1 MGGPSQIISK
11 LVHGDMLQYWP
22 KEEVDLISEKI
33 HDHILRCQ
41 YDRCKG
47 LREFGISKR
56 FILQTL

>member
-1 MGGPSQIISK
+1 MGNPNQVISK

-33 HDHILRCQ
+33 HSHILVCQ
-41 YDRCKG
+41 HDRCKMF
-47 LREFGISKR
+47 REFGVSKR